1 MKNIVFCITT
11 LFISLSATSLQQNL
25 QAIIAKHGFAESNVS
40 LYVVD
45 PTTDSA
51 VVSINQSEQ
60 RIPASVQKLY
70 TGAAAIEK
78 LTLAHSFKTELYC
91 TNFSIASGVAS
102 GKTYL
107 KGFGD
112 PGLTAERLWLFATH
126 LKQRGITA
134 ITDTLVIDNSFF
146 SKETIGPGFNNSKSC
161 RAYMAPVSALSAS
174 FNAFAIFVQPRDTGM
189 DALVTTLPKRD
200 NLKLRGT
207 ITTLPQTKGKGSS
220 ALTFYDGSASVV
232 KLSGVIKKGNPIKTY
247 YRKVWDPEKHFVDC
261 FKAACKEA
269 GISVGSIVFTQG
281 TVPAGTTLFYSFD
294 SEPLFK
300 HISNMFKY
308 SNNYIAESI
317 FRTVASHETGTGS
330 WSAGTAT
337 LKKWYKATF
346 KPQTSVMPNFING
359 SGMGTANRTSTEEVV
374 ELLNYV
380 LTQPS
385 WQFEFITALP
395 VSGIDGTL
403 KGRLKSP
410 LLKGKIRAKTGTL
423 SESGVNNL
431 AGYLYPTGKQY
442 SFALF
447 LTDSSKSS
455 FTHWQLQ
462 KELLEAVMQEL
473 H

>member
-1 MKNIVFCITT
+1 MKKAV
-11 LFISLSATSLQQNL
+11 LFPLIILSLLYSDPLHKELQQV
-25 QAIIAKHGFAESNVS
+25 IAKHGFAESAVS
-40 LYVVD
+40 FYVVN
-45 PTTDSA
+45 PRKDSA
-51 VVSINQSEQ
+51 IIAINQTTQ
-60 RIPASVQKLY
+60 RVPASVQKLY

-78 LTLAHSFKTELYC
+78 LSLAHSFKTEIYC
-91 TNFSIASGVAS
+91 KNFSLATGVAS

-126 LKQRGITA
+126 LKQRGITK

-189 DALVTTLPKRD
+189 EALVTTLPKRE
-200 NLKLRGT
+200 NLKVTGA
-207 ITTLPQTKGKGSS
+207 ISTLQKSAGKGSS
-220 ALTFYDGSASVV
+220 ALTFFDGTESVV
-232 KLSGVIKKGNPIKTY
+232 KLSGVIPKGNNIKTF
-247 YRKVWDPEKHFVDC
+247 YRKVWDPEKHFANC

-269 GISVGSIVFTQG
+269 GITIDSIVISAEQ
-281 TVPAGTTLFYSFD
+281 VPKGTTLFYSFD

-317 FRTVASHETGTGS
+317 FRTIASYEKGSGS
-330 WSAGTAT
+330 WPAATAT
-337 LKKWYKATF
+337 LKEWYKETF
-346 KPQTSVMPNFING
+346 KPQNTVMPNFVNG
-359 SGMGTANRTSTEEVV
+359 SGMGTANRTSAEEVV
-374 ELLNYV
+374 GLLNYV

-403 KGRLKSP
+403 KGRLNSP

-431 AGYLYPTGKQY
+431 AGYLYPAGEQY
-442 SFALF
+442 SFAL
-447 LTDSSKSS
+447 LLKDSSKSS
-455 FTHWQLQ
+455 FAHWQLQ
-462 KELLEAVMQEL
+462 KELLEAVMKHL
-473 H
+473 N